1 MKNKYKMLL
10 LMIGLVLLVGC
21 KPSDKYIG
29 DWHAVT
35 DTGEKVMINFSKEKT
50 MTISGDD
57 EEESFEI
64 NQTTT
69 GLYNG
74 TRYFR
79 IEIEGAGHYVIFDQS
94 KDEDNA
100 KLVKQT
106 NQANDFEDVV
116 GDVIYLLNRNDFPVD

>member
-29 DWHAVT
+29 DWHAVA